1 MAGQGAISYNVTN
14 VVPETTYGPTATPIN
29 GKRISFTT
37 SIGYDGSIF
46 VPDSIFG
53 DASAWRAIIESEV
66 LKVAAAQAVTG
77 TVGG

>member
-1 MAGQGAISYNVTN
+1 MAGQDAISYNVTN
-14 VVPETTYGPTATPIN
+14 VVPETSYGPGASPIN

-37 SIGYDGSIF
+37 SVGYDGSIF

-53 DASAWRAIIESEV
+53 DTAAWQPIIESEIK
-66 LKVAAAQAVTG
+66 KVAAAHAVTG

>member
-1 MAGQGAISYNVTN
+1 
-14 VVPETTYGPTATPIN
+14 VVPETSYGPGASPVN

-37 SIGYDGSIF
+37 SLGYDGSIF

-53 DASAWRAIIESEV
+53 DTAAWRTIIESEIV
-66 LKVAAAQAVTG
+66 KVAAAQAVAG

>member
-1 MAGQGAISYNVTN
+1 MAGQTPISYNVTN
-14 VVPETTYGPTATPIN
+14 VVPETSYGPGASPVN

-37 SIGYDGSIF
+37 SLGYDGSIF

-53 DASAWRAIIESEV
+53 DTAAWRAIIESEIV
-66 LKVAAAQAVTG
+66 KVAAAQAVAG